1 MFYTSNCA
9 TTIFCMKNILS
20 VVEKIPVSVSVVDL
34 ARTLFLCWTLM
45 HPDNK
50 K

>member
-1 MFYTSNCA
+1 
-9 TTIFCMKNILS
+9 MKNILC

-34 ARTLFLCWTLM
+34 ARAFFLCWTLM
-45 HPDNK
+45 CPDNK

>member
-1 MFYTSNCA
+1 
-9 TTIFCMKNILS
+9 MKNILC

-34 ARTLFLCWTLM
+34 ARAFFLCWTHKFFLCWTLM
-45 HPDNK
+45 CPDNK